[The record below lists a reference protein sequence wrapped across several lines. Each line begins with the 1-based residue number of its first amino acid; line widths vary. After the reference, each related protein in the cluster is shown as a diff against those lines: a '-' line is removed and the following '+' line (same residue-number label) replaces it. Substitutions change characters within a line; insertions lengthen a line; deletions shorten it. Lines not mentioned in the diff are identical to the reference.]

1 MTREEKYICLA
12 LGLIVYMKHKGVK
25 LNNVFKEQDHPR
37 DEGGRFTDG
46 NKGSSSSKT
55 LEIKGT
61 ELGTYT
67 DIKELRQKAIEYYK
81 ENFQGKPV
89 YREGIGNIN
98 FSNKGIKETI
108 SHSGNN
114 EDKLKCIVAIK
125 DIILNGKIGKEEKPN
140 HPRKDEIVSFIPIN
154 KLINLNGKNKEI
166 EVLVAK
172 DISGKY
178 YYDLFTNGLRQKKTS
193 DRYLKQ
199 NPGPSEDNKRAE
211 PTTKAGNSPD
221 INIITNNS
229 DNVNSFE
236 DDYVLNIFINE
247 SEE

>member
-1 MTREEKYICLA
+1 MMLTREEKYICLA

-25 LNNVFKEQDHPR
+25 LNNIFKEQDHPR

-46 NKGSSSSKT
+46 NKGSSSDKT
-55 LEIKGT
+55 LEIKGN
-61 ELGTYT
+61 ELGEYK
-67 DIKELRQKAIEYYK
+67 DIKELRKKAIDYYK

-140 HPRKDEIVSFIPIN
+140 HPRKDEIVSFIPIS
-154 KLINLNGKNKEI
+154 KLINLNGENKEI

-199 NPGPSEDNKRAE
+199 NPGPSEDN
-211 PTTKAGNSPD
+211 
-221 INIITNNS
+221 NIVSDNS

-236 DDYVLNIFINE
+236 NDYVLNIFINE